1 MKIPQSSNM
10 KSFLPV
16 FMLMILI
23 SSCKHSE
30 RSAEFKG
37 SALQNYC
44 VQKLTDVV
52 VYDIFS
58 PPVASRI
65 YSYANLA
72 YYEALRAGF
81 PETNSLIKEMKGFG
95 QLDAVSNAEEYDF
108 ELSATVAFMK
118 VAQKLVFSKDSLKK
132 AEQEL
137 MKAFNT
143 LQKSV
148 YERSVLWG
156 ESVAGIILERAAKDN
171 YSITRSMPRFSAFNE
186 MGIWKQTPPDYAD
199 ALEPHWKM
207 ISPLLMDS
215 ASQFKPPPPYPY
227 DMEKSSPYY
236 KELTEVYEI
245 SKKITG
251 EMDTIAVFWDDNPF
265 VSQHIGH
272 LTYANKKMT
281 PVGHWMGIT
290 AILCREAKKDGI
302 STAFTFAI
310 TSAAIFDGFISCW
323 DEKFRS
329 KTTRPITVIR
339 EQLESEWNSLLQTP
353 PFPEYTSGH
362 SVISAAASTVLTR
375 IFGEGFAFKDN
386 TEMEYLGLERNFKSI
401 EEASDEAG
409 ISRLYG
415 GIHFRSAIDNGKGQ
429 GIKIGQLYNKLI
441 R

>member
-1 MKIPQSSNM
+1 M
-10 KSFLPV
+10 
-16 FMLMILI
+16 LI
-23 SSCKHSE
+23 SSCKQEE
-30 RSAEFKG
+30 RSDEFKG
-37 SALQNYC
+37 TALQIYC
-44 VQKLTDVV
+44 VQKLTDVI

-65 YSYANLA
+65 YGYANLA
-72 YYEALRAGF
+72 YYEALRPGF
-81 PETNSLIKEMKGFG
+81 PGTISLIKEMNGFG
-95 QLDAVSNAEEYDF
+95 QLDSISNGKQYDF

-132 AEQEL
+132 AEKEL

-143 LQKSV
+143 MQKPV

-156 ESVAGIILERAAKDN
+156 ESVARIILERAAKDN
-171 YSITRSMPRFSAFNE
+171 YSITRSMPRFSAFKE
-186 MGIWKQTPPDYAD
+186 KGIWIQTPPDYAD
-199 ALEPHWKM
+199 ALEPYWKM

-227 DMEKSSPYY
+227 NMEKSSPYY
-236 KELTEVYEI
+236 KELMEVYET
-245 SKKITG
+245 SKKISG
-251 EMDTIAVFWDDNPF
+251 EMDTIAIFWDDNPF

-290 AILCREAKKDGI
+290 SILCKEAKKDGI
-302 STAFTFAI
+302 STARAFAI

-329 KTTRPITVIR
+329 KTLRPITVIR

-362 SVISAAASTVLTR
+362 SVISAAAATVLTR
-375 IFGEGFAFKDN
+375 IFGEGFAFKDSS
-386 TEMEYLGLERNFKSI
+386 EMEYLGLKRSFKSI

-429 GIKIGQLYNKLI
+429 GIKIGELYNRLI